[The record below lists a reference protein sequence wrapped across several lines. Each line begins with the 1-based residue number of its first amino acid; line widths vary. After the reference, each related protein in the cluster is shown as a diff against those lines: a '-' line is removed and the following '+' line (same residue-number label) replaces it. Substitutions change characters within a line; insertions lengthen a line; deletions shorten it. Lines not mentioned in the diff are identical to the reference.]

1 MSKLLCYIG
10 RLCYLAESHPNQDQ
24 SPMDNL
30 QNQVNARV
38 EAFVAEITELARAAA
53 YQALSGALDHTQ
65 IVSGRGAT
73 AAIRGR
79 KGGKRTAEEIAE
91 MADAFLAYVTAHPGQ
106 RMEHIAKE
114 LGLATPE
121 LTLPVR
127 KLLADG
133 KLRVEGQKRATQYSP
148 ADSGGGAAGG
158 KGAGVKVRR
167 KKAGRR
173 KRA

>member
-1 MSKLLCYIG
+1 
-10 RLCYLAESHPNQDQ
+10 
-24 SPMDNL
+24 MDNL

-53 YQALSGALDHTQ
+53 YQALSGALEQTPTAG
-65 IVSGRGAT
+65 GRGT
-73 AAIRGR
+73 SVAIRGR
-79 KGGKRTAEEIAE
+79 RGGKRTAEEIAE
-91 MADAFLAYVTAHPGQ
+91 MADAFLAHVTANPGQ

-133 KLRVEGQKRATQYSP
+133 KLRVEGQKRATQYYP
-148 ADSGGGAAGG
+148 ADGGSGSAKTTRAAKGTGA
-158 KGAGVKVRR
+158 KVKRGR
-167 KKAGRR
+167 GRPKKKA
-173 KRA
+173 

>member
-1 MSKLLCYIG
+1 
-10 RLCYLAESHPNQDQ
+10 
-24 SPMDNL
+24 MDNL

-53 YQALSGALDHTQ
+53 YQALSAGLDQGQLTG
-65 IVSGRGAT
+65 GRGPS

-79 KGGKRTAEEIAE
+79 KGGKRTAEEIAQ
-91 MADAFLAYVTAHPGQ
+91 MADAFLAHVTANPGQ

-114 LGLATPE
+114 LGLPTPE

-133 KLRVEGQKRATQYSP
+133 KLRVDGQKRATQYYP
-148 ADSGGGAAGG
+148 ADSGSGSAKTTRAG
-158 KGAGVKVRR
+158 KGAGAKGGRGKGGR
-167 KKAGRR
+167 KKKA
-173 KRA
+173 A